1 MCHLTSTFPCG
12 KTNNS
17 IVTAGAGTVQAFVTL
32 DGCLYSQAVS
42 ATHSVHLLQHQII
55 ALTFQL
61 SWPAVRV
68 IQSAKS
74 YAVLAAED
82 IEVRKPD
89 NDDLQ
94 SEPAPAEQSDSAD
107 DETYL
112 RSGLRPKFTISA
124 EEQPKLTATEEQ
136 VIVCTLVLHDNIDV

>member
-1 MCHLTSTFPCG
+1 M
-12 KTNNS
+12 
-17 IVTAGAGTVQAFVTL
+17 TL

-42 ATHSVHLLQHQII
+42 ATQSVHLLQHQII

-74 YAVLAAED
+74 YAVLAAEY

-94 SEPAPAEQSDSAD
+94 SEPAPAEESDSDD
-107 DETYL
+107 DEIYL

-124 EEQPKLTATEEQ
+124 RAQPKLTATEEQ
-136 VIVCTLVLHDNIDV
+136 VIVCTLMFHDNIDVHFE